1 MPIVAVL
8 APLVWAA
15 WTGASADDDGLSE
28 ALIALLWPGVALYFG
43 ALALLW
49 GGWKIEL
56 E

>member
-1 MPIVAVL
+1 MPIVAIV

-15 WTGASADDDGLSE
+15 WTGVSAEEDAMGK
-28 ALIALLWPGVALYFG
+28 ALFALLWPGVALYAG

-49 GGWKIEL
+49 AGWKIEL